1 MSNIQTILEKILKS
15 RYGKDVRQSIHDA
28 IKQCYYDG
36 KAGNIDLE
44 ARESIETTNTRIDNL
59 IALPDGATTAD
70 AELVDIRMG
79 ANGEQY
85 ESAGAAVREQIGQLS
100 SEIVDL
106 IANTR
111 INLIKGKYI
120 DTSGSIVDVN
130 TIITD
135 SRYSYG
141 IVDCVCGDIFTIN
154 GVGAIAPRLWC
165 FIDNEGNVL
174 LSAPANAKEDRLLIA
189 PKNSSK
195 LIINVAN
202 YEHFYIGEMMKNRVS
217 DLEKSLSD
225 GKIDLTKYFSNG
237 YITNG
242 VAENVIIDTIVTNN
256 IYYRCIIQKCKKGDI
271 FSITGS
277 GSASARLWCFTD
289 NAYATKLVSPQNANA
304 EKLLLM
310 SPCDGYL
317 ICNTTSVGIN
327 YELIKYLDNKNLEYE
342 FLDGYIDTAQ
352 GELARIYIET
362 PTADQQ
368 YCYCVIPVKKNDIAT
383 ITGTGAISARL
394 WAVIDDKMLIRQN
407 SLNNAVEFEKEI
419 VIDYDGYLIVN
430 SRKNKP
436 HNVTVSRNGHSM
448 KSVRGINAYNVA
460 NFLTRNYDLSYAN
473 ASDKLKMI
481 NYNGDNQNVHPKV
494 LYIENGFGGHKYWM
508 AYTPYPYGNVEY
520 ENPCIA
526 YSDDGYVWNGTTLNP
541 LAVKIDGGTVNYNSD
556 THLVYRDGTLE
567 CWYRNANND
576 RQTETIY
583 RRVSTDG
590 VTWSNSAEV
599 LKTGTGSL
607 VNFLSPSII
616 YDSERNVYRIWVIGN
631 SSGSL
636 KMEYWETDENASNW
650 NKLRDYDL
658 SYRDGDKVY
667 KPWHIDVIK
676 DSDKYI
682 SVVMCKD
689 TWSSDSSDSWI
700 IFLTES
706 DDNINYSE
714 PKVIMRENK
723 GSWDEM
729 LYRASIVNVEGE
741 YRVYYSARNTEG
753 IFGIGIT
760 KSKTLDKFIGCM
772 N

>member
-1 MSNIQTILEKILKS
+1 M
-15 RYGKDVRQSIHDA
+15 
-28 IKQCYYDG
+28 
-36 KAGNIDLE
+36 
-44 ARESIETTNTRIDNL
+44 
-59 IALPDGATTAD
+59 
-70 AELVDIRMG
+70 
-79 ANGEQY
+79 
-85 ESAGAAVREQIGQLS
+85 
-100 SEIVDL
+100 
-106 IANTR
+106 
-111 INLIKGKYI
+111 
-120 DTSGSIVDVN
+120 
-130 TIITD
+130 
-135 SRYSYG
+135 
-141 IVDCVCGDIFTIN
+141 
-154 GVGAIAPRLWC
+154 
-165 FIDNEGNVL
+165 
-174 LSAPANAKEDRLLIA
+174 
-189 PKNSSK
+189 
-195 LIINVAN
+195 
-202 YEHFYIGEMMKNRVS
+202 
-217 DLEKSLSD
+217 
-225 GKIDLTKYFSNG
+225 
-237 YITNG
+237 
-242 VAENVIIDTIVTNN
+242 
-256 IYYRCIIQKCKKGDI
+256 
-271 FSITGS
+271 
-277 GSASARLWCFTD
+277 
-289 NAYATKLVSPQNANA
+289 AYA
-304 EKLLLM
+304 
-310 SPCDGYL
+310 
-317 ICNTTSVGIN
+317 
-327 YELIKYLDNKNLEYE
+327 
-342 FLDGYIDTAQ
+342 
-352 GELARIYIET
+352 
-362 PTADQQ
+362 
-368 YCYCVIPVKKNDIAT
+368 
-383 ITGTGAISARL
+383 
-394 WAVIDDKMLIRQN
+394 
-407 SLNNAVEFEKEI
+407 
-419 VIDYDGYLIVN
+419 
-430 SRKNKP
+430 
-436 HNVTVSRNGHSM
+436 
-448 KSVRGINAYNVA
+448 
-460 NFLTRNYDLSYAN
+460 
-473 ASDKLKMI
+473 
-481 NYNGDNQNVHPKV
+481 
-494 LYIENGFGGHKYWM
+494 
-508 AYTPYPYGNVEY
+508 PYPYGNVEY